1 MALVR
6 LRNSCLTKEAKMTV
20 GVTGVYKA
28 PTDMAAAD
36 PRVLARV
43 GPGTESAALVTG
55 VSADGALMSL
65 RVFPD
70 QQEDFSIRGIGIVD
84 DPVIGSF
91 VAGAHPEAPPITRGA
106 EGRSKPMFSPDKP
119 DRTPDNKHE
128 RRP

>member
-1 MALVR
+1 MALVW
-6 LRNSCLTKEAKMTV
+6 LRDSRLTKEDVMAI

-55 VSADGALMSL
+55 VSADGALVSL

-84 DPVIGSF
+84 DPIIGSF
-91 VAGAHPEAPPITRGA
+91 VEGAHPEAPPITRSA

-119 DRTPDNKHE
+119 DKTE

>member
-1 MALVR
+1 MAI
-6 LRNSCLTKEAKMTV
+6 

-84 DPVIGSF
+84 DAVLGSF
-91 VAGAHPEAPPITRGA
+91 VEGAHPEAPPITRSA